1 MNSEVFDLAPPNAVA
16 SERAL
21 LAGFLDRGRV
31 DPDCDLRAEQFYD
44 GRNGAIYNAMSDLE
58 AELGAW
64 DTTALIACLQS
75 DPLWGE
81 NGFDAA
87 YVAETLTAAGN
98 PAIGAHHSRQI
109 KQAWRRRTVAAEAER
124 LLQLSHDGFDV
135 DALQATLGKI
145 NGVVSEEAKS
155 PDPRFQLVSSTALDS
170 ADYAPTPLITE
181 ALFAG
186 IPAVIGAP
194 FKTCKTLV
202 GIDGAMSIATGRPWL
217 GAFTIPE
224 PRSVVYFSG
233 EGGPCV
239 AQEYGR
245 RIAASKGI
253 TLADVAQLR
262 WCFTVPR
269 LEDSRDL
276 EEFCRVLDQTPAE
289 VVFLDNLML
298 CLSGDKAGVVFYMG
312 GVLGNVIRLC
322 GERGVTPVFIHHFK
336 RNRQDQFAPGEL
348 ADLTQAGVAEIAG
361 QWWLLTRSEL
371 YSPER
376 PGEHRLWLSIGG
388 RVGHSSLHALDVHEG
403 SRADPGGRRWDVGV
417 REPDE
422 VRNETSYR
430 REATARAKQEECA
443 ENDKQKVLG
452 AMAALER
459 DHPEGSALTS
469 IRDRSCIR
477 GKRLE
482 VALSKALGE
491 GLVVVCK
498 FSRSNHKTPISG
510 YRLNPERGAK

>member
-1 MNSEVFDLAPPNAVA
+1 
-16 SERAL
+16 
-21 LAGFLDRGRV
+21 
-31 DPDCDLRAEQFYD
+31 
-44 GRNGAIYNAMSDLE
+44 
-58 AELGAW
+58 
-64 DTTALIACLQS
+64 
-75 DPLWGE
+75 
-81 NGFDAA
+81 
-87 YVAETLTAAGN
+87 
-98 PAIGAHHSRQI
+98 
-109 KQAWRRRTVAAEAER
+109 
-124 LLQLSHDGFDV
+124 
-135 DALQATLGKI
+135 
-145 NGVVSEEAKS
+145 
-155 PDPRFQLVSSTALDS
+155 
-170 ADYAPTPLITE
+170 
-181 ALFAG
+181 
-186 IPAVIGAP
+186 
-194 FKTCKTLV
+194 
-202 GIDGAMSIATGRPWL
+202 MSIATGRPWL

-336 RNRQDQFAPGEL
+336 RNRSDQFAAGEL

-361 QWWLLTRSEL
+361 QWWLLTRRRA
-371 YSPER
+371 YHPEQ
-376 PGEHRLWLSIGG
+376 PGEQELWLSIGG

-403 SRADPGGRRWDVGV
+403 SRADPGGRRWEVEV
-417 REPDE
+417 READE
-422 VRNETSYR
+422 VRNETSHR
-430 REATARAKQEECA
+430 REAMARAKQEECA
-443 ENDKQKVLG
+443 ESDKQKVVG

-459 DHPEGSALTS
+459 DHPEGNALTS

-477 GKRLE
+477 GERLE
-482 VALSKALGE
+482 AALSKALGE
-491 GLVVVCK
+491 GLVVVCE
-498 FSRSNHKTPISG
+498 FFRSNHKTPISG